1 MLSLEEVIGYEFN
14 NAALLAEA
22 LTHPSMAYESQKPRP
37 DNQRMEFLG
46 DAVIQLI
53 LTERLYKMFPDFT
66 EGQMTKLR
74 ARLVSRAALR
84 KFAAGIDLGKYMMMG
99 KGEESSGGRD
109 RASTLADAFE
119 SVMGAVYLDGGLE
132 EAKVTIERICAP
144 WLEQVAESPEEKNP
158 KGQLQ
163 EELQSLAP
171 ESPVYKV
178 LNEAGPDHQ
187 KKFRVCVEW
196 KGTVLGEGLGCSK
209 KDAETQA
216 AKDAIKRGG
225 WRDLPA

>member
-1 MLSLEEVIGYEFN
+1 MLSLEEVISYQFG
-14 NAALLAEA
+14 NASLLQEA
-22 LTHPSMAYESQKPRP
+22 LTHPSMAYESHKPRP
-37 DNQRMEFLG
+37 DNQRLEFLG
-46 DAVIQLI
+46 DAVIQLV

-84 KFAAGIDLGKYMMMG
+84 KFAAGINLGDYIMMG
-99 KGEESSGGRD
+99 KGEEASGGRH

-132 EAKVTIERICAP
+132 AARATIERLCKT

-163 EELQSLAP
+163 EELQALAP
-171 ESPVYKV
+171 ESPVYNV
-178 LNEAGPDHQ
+178 LDEAGPDHQ
-187 KKFRVCVEW
+187 KKFSVCVEW
-196 KGTVLGEGLGCSK
+196 MGTVLGEGHGSSK
-209 KDAETQA
+209 KDAEIMA
-216 AKDAIKRGG
+216 AKDAITHRR
-225 WRDLPA
+225 WEDLPA